1 MTSTDSAPRTASVPA
16 LPVIRRAEARPRRGG
31 AVLAVYVGAGLLL
44 IAFNLRIGIAS
55 VGTVLEPLQHDL
67 GGSPAAASLLT
78 TIPVFAFGAFAFLTP
93 ALSRRIGLHRLLGLT
108 MAVVAIGIGLRLIP
122 SPVALFSGTVLVGAA
137 IAVANVGMPAA
148 IKQDFAHRTTL
159 MMGLYSTSLFLGAA
173 VATAFTVPLMSAF
186 GGSWRAALAFWLI
199 PAAAAFLVW
208 LPREAKKPGHLP
220 RSGRA
225 PDAVEEL
232 PDETSMRRLLRDRVA
247 WAVTGFSGLQ
257 SLTYYAALTW
267 IPTLLHD
274 AGVPAHDAGLMLSYT
289 SLPGIAAALTV
300 PVLARRGP
308 SWLAVA
314 LSTVALAAGFVGVL
328 VATDGWLPWL
338 WMTLLGLGQGSAIAL
353 SLSYIVL
360 RSPDARHT
368 GHVSTMAQGI
378 GYLLAGFGPL
388 VIGIIH
394 TATGGWT
401 IAIGALLAVLVL
413 QFATG
418 AAAGRDRHVLSG
430 GRELSGGRGLS
441 GGRVLSGGRG
451 GRA

>member
-1 MTSTDSAPRTASVPA
+1 MTRTDDAPRTASLPA
-16 LPVIRRAEARPRRGG
+16 FPGPSAGHRRVARPRRGG
-31 AVLAVYVGAGLLL
+31 ALLAAYGGAALLL

-93 ALSRRIGLHRLLGLT
+93 ALSRWIGLHRLLGLT
-108 MAVVAIGIGLRLIP
+108 MALVAIGIGLRLIP
-122 SPVALFSGTVLVGAA
+122 SPAALFSGTVLIGAG
-137 IAVANVGMPAA
+137 IAVANVCMPAV
-148 IKQDFAHRTTL
+148 IKQDFAHRTAL
-159 MMGLYSTSLFLGAA
+159 MMGLYSTALFLGAA

-186 GGSWRAALAFWLI
+186 GGSWRPALAFWLI
-199 PAAAAFLVW
+199 PAAVALLVW
-208 LPREAKKPGHLP
+208 LPYAARFPRAAGEPVHLP
-220 RSGRA
+220 SSGHTG
-225 PDAVEEL
+225 DAVEER
-232 PDETSMRRLLRDRVA
+232 PDEPSLRRLLRDRVA
-247 WAVTGFSGLQ
+247 WAVTGFMGLQ

-267 IPTLLHD
+267 LPTVLHD
-274 AGVPAHDAGLMLSYT
+274 AGVPAHDAGLMLAYT
-289 SLPGIAAALTV
+289 SLPGIVAALTV
-300 PVLARRGP
+300 PALAQRRR

-314 LSTVALAAGFVGVL
+314 LSTAALAAGFVGVL

-353 SLSYIVL
+353 SLSSIVL

-388 VIGIIH
+388 AIGIVH

-401 IAIGALLAVLVL
+401 TAIGALLAVLVL

-418 AAAGRDRHVLSG
+418 AAAGRDRQ
-430 GRELSGGRGLS
+430 
-441 GGRVLSGGRG
+441 VLSGGRG
-451 GRA
+451 GRE